1 MKSWELAKHR
11 AVLGFTPQAAVR
23 WLSPMSLARTALKV
37 MAATV
42 FADFGDKREL
52 EGSFP
57 ADPLDL
63 DKLPVPGQPAQPPV
77 SSRGLPSPKETGRP
91 SPEEAADR
99 GARAEHEEREARAA
113 DNPAATDMWLDFAA
127 DLGDGFDA
135 TYSVALFLAQ
145 DKLTVEGHELPRG
158 RVLVLGGDE
167 VYPVASPAAYENR
180 MAGPYRTALPALRGP
195 LNALNA
201 TNSAQSRPHNETPIM
216 LALPGNHDWY
226 DGLTSFIR
234 LFTRQRSIGR
244 WRTIQ
249 SRSYFA
255 VRLTGESPAPGRR
268 GTPGW
273 WLLGLDSQLGQYID
287 EPQLDYFYRNVTLQ
301 LQPGDAIMLCVAAPF
316 WVDASEPG
324 VNEFRQVN
332 FFEQDYLRRRFN
344 PETGLFESTGAS
356 VRLWLTGDL
365 HHYSRYEQRAP
376 GEAENLPPDPSRTQ
390 MITCGLGGAYLSD
403 AHWLPEH
410 LVLPAPAAS
419 PGESAS
425 IPDVQDVPTGR
436 RFIRMPTIYPGQADS
451 QRLGPRL
458 ANPFSQYWLPIRNPG
473 FGLSLGIAHV
483 VAALTIWTVFSAFRG
498 ESFVDSLRGLT
509 HGNTLLLIVILVVSV
524 PFLLAVTALLARWL
538 DLATSGIVVFARGA
552 LYQLSALAVSAAVVI
567 LIPWPDGWP
576 HFVIVLLALALMHV
590 GGWALG
596 SETFALYILATP
608 TGEVSSWKMS
618 GQSIEDHKG
627 FLRLH
632 LALDGSVTVYP
643 LMLDTVCRD
652 WKLAT
657 NDDGARLVP
666 SSGLPAVRLL
676 EEPITIARKGTSS

>member
-11 AVLGFTPQAAVR
+11 TVLGFTPQAAVR

-57 ADPLDL
+57 ADQLRL

-77 SSRGLPSPKETGRP
+77 TSRGLPNPGELEASRTTKPDEPLSP
-91 SPEEAADR
+91 ADL
-99 GARAEHEEREARAA
+99 
-113 DNPAATDMWLDFAA
+113 WLDYTA

-135 TYSVALFLAQ
+135 TYSVAMLLAQ
-145 DKLTVEGHELPRG
+145 DKVTVQGHELPRG
-158 RVLVLGGDE
+158 SVLVLGGDE

-180 MAGPYRTALPALRGP
+180 MAGPYRMALP
-195 LNALNA
+195 
-201 TNSAQSRPHNETPIM
+201 TKHNPTPIM

-234 LFTRQRSIGR
+234 MFTRQRSIGG

-249 SRSYFA
+249 TRSYFA
-255 VRLTGESPAPGRR
+255 VRLTGQSGTQGPDEPQD

-301 LQPGDAIMLCVAAPF
+301 LQPGDAIILCVAAPF
-316 WVDASEPG
+316 WVDAEHPG
-324 VNEFRQVN
+324 PNEFRQVN

-344 PETGLFESTGAS
+344 PETGLFEATGAN

-365 HHYSRYEQRAP
+365 HHYSRYEERTPTEEP
-376 GEAENLPPDPSRTQ
+376 GPDRPGAQNLPPDSTRTQ

-403 AHWLPEH
+403 AHWLPDH
-410 LVLPAPAAS
+410 LVLPCHENAPGMS
-419 PGESAS
+419 SSVTQPGNPHGDHEEA
-425 IPDVQDVPTGR
+425 PTR
-436 RFIRMPTIYPGQADS
+436 HFTRMPTLYPDQADS
-451 QRLGPRL
+451 QLLGPRL

-473 FGLSLGIAHV
+473 FGLSLGIVHV
-483 VAALTIWTVFSAFRG
+483 IAALTLWTVFSAFRG
-498 ESFVDSLRGLT
+498 ESFVDSLRSLT
-509 HGNTLLLIVILVVSV
+509 HGNTLLLIVILILAMPLLLGVV
-524 PFLLAVTALLARWL
+524 ALLARSL
-538 DLATSGIVVFARGA
+538 GLAKAGIVVFTRGA

-567 LIPWPDGWP
+567 LLPWPAGWP
-576 HFVIVLLALALMHV
+576 DVVILLLALAVVYL

-596 SETFALYILATP
+596 SEAFALFILATP
-608 TGEVSSWKMS
+608 TGEVSTWKMS

-632 LALDGSVTVYP
+632 LAADGNLTVYP
-643 LMLDTVCRD
+643 LVVDTVCRD
-652 WKLAT
+652 WQLVQ

-666 SSGLPAVRLL
+666 ESGLPAVRLL
-676 EEPITIARKGTSS
+676 EEPITITRKGTAP

>member
-1 MKSWELAKHR
+1 MKSWELARHR

-57 ADPLDL
+57 GDPLRL

-77 SSRGLPSPKETGRP
+77 TSRGLPSPGDLEASRTAKP
-91 SPEEAADR
+91 SEPLAPADL
-99 GARAEHEEREARAA
+99 
-113 DNPAATDMWLDFAA
+113 WLDYTA

-135 TYSVALFLAQ
+135 TYSVALLLAE
-145 DKLTVEGHELPRG
+145 DKLTVDGHDLPRG

-180 MAGPYRTALPALRGP
+180 MAGPYRMALPSPALQGP
-195 LNALNA
+195 LSALKSVPS
-201 TNSAQSRPHNETPIM
+201 TQSGPHNETPIM

-234 LFTRQRSIGR
+234 MFTRQRSIGG

-249 SRSYFA
+249 TRSYFA
-255 VRLTGESPAPGRR
+255 VRLTGQSPTEASGERQD

-273 WLLGLDSQLGQYID
+273 WILGLDSQLGQYID

-301 LQPGDAIMLCVAAPF
+301 LQPGDAIILCVAAPF
-316 WVDASEPG
+316 WVDAGHPG
-324 VNEFRQVN
+324 PNEFRQVN

-344 PETGLFESTGAS
+344 PVTGLFEPTGAN

-365 HHYSRYEQRAP
+365 HHYSRYEEQTS
-376 GEAENLPPDPSRTQ
+376 PDGTQ

-410 LVLPAPAAS
+410 LVLPCHDNAPGLS
-419 PGESAS
+419 SS
-425 IPDVQDVPTGR
+425 VTQTGNAHGGKDQEPPPR
-436 RFIRMPTIYPGQADS
+436 HFTRMPTLYPDQADS
-451 QRLGPRL
+451 QLLGPRL

-473 FGLSLGIAHV
+473 FGLSLGIVHV
-483 VAALTIWTVFSAFRG
+483 IAALTLWTVFSAFRG
-498 ESFVDSLRGLT
+498 ESFVDSLRSLT
-509 HGNTLLLIVILVVSV
+509 RGNTLLLIVILILAV
-524 PFLLAVTALLARWL
+524 PLLLAVLSLVARLLG
-538 DLATSGIVVFARGA
+538 LAKAGIVVFTRGA
-552 LYQLSALAVSAAVVI
+552 LYQLSALAVGAAVVI
-567 LIPWPDGWP
+567 LLPWPNGWP
-576 HFVIVLLALALMHV
+576 DVVILLLALAAVYL
-590 GGWALG
+590 GGWAVG
-596 SETFALYILATP
+596 SEAFALFILATP
-608 TGEVSSWKMS
+608 SGEVSTWKMS

-632 LALDGSVTVYP
+632 LAADGTLTVYP
-643 LMLDTVCRD
+643 LVVDTVCRD
-652 WKLAT
+652 WQLAR

-666 SSGLPAVRLL
+666 EPGLPAVRLL
-676 EEPITIARKGTSS
+676 EEPITITRKGTAP